1 MVRVHKDPLY
11 LCRCFTR
18 THRPLLYILSPLCI
32 TYLGTTFYRKDRR
45 LFFLAFILPCT
56 YTFYVK
62 IKTLK

>member
-32 TYLGTTFYRKDRR
+32 SYLGTTFYRKDRR
-45 LFFLAFILPCT
+45 LFFFSIYSAMH
-56 YTFYVK
+56 V
-62 IKTLK
+62 TLFMLKSKH